1 MMDNDPLRTQRD
13 VGLAAVTELSAAGF
27 ADAEEIG
34 RGGFGIVYRCRQVA
48 LERTVAVKVLTAELD
63 ENRER
68 FLREQRAMGRL
79 TGHPNIVGVLQVGE
93 TQSGY
98 AYLVMQYHRQGSIEA
113 RIRRLGP
120 LRVDEVLRLGVKMA
134 GALETAHR
142 VGIVHRDVKPANILL
157 TDYGELALSD
167 FGIAHISDGFKTAT
181 GTFTG
186 SPAFTAPEI
195 LRGDPP
201 SQSSD
206 VYGLGATLFCGLTG
220 HAAFERRS
228 GEQIVAQFLRIV
240 GESAP
245 DLRESSIPDDV
256 SAVVERAMCREPH
269 DRPSAAA
276 LGEEIQQLQA
286 RRGFLVDEMALRAEA
301 DRPEPRAAAIAGA
314 RRTLGNLPAE
324 VTSFVGRRRVLADAK
339 RALSKSRLV
348 TLTGVGG
355 VGKTRVAERVAR
367 DRRRAYPHGVWLV
380 ELGELPDPALL
391 TQTILTELGVRGQ
404 PSGDA
409 LQVLIDSLSSRQ
421 LLLVLDNCE
430 HLLDE
435 VAGLSTA
442 LLRSCPDL
450 QILATSRA
458 PLHIVGEAV
467 LPVPP
472 MAAPEPDRSGGVA
485 GLSRYDAVALFTER
499 AAAAVPDFAV
509 TEDNYRAVAALCYR
523 LDGLPLTIE
532 LAAGRLRSLSPAQIL
547 SRLDDRY
554 ALLTG
559 GERGRPGRQQTLR
572 ASIEWSYHLC
582 TPAEQRLWARLC
594 VFAGSFE
601 LDAVEGVCS
610 GGDIAGAEMVD
621 LVSGLVDKS
630 IVVRQERGTVAQYRL
645 LESIREFGLERLN
658 EAGDGP
664 ALRLAHWQ
672 WYAALLRTAKA
683 EWISARQAYWLA
695 RLTAESA
702 NIRSGLDFCLNEHG
716 DADAVM
722 EILVGLP
729 LGVWWAHGRLGEGRH
744 WLDEALARSSDVTV
758 VRVRALLRNS
768 ALATLGGELAIGN
781 QLLDEARLLI
791 PQVSDPMVLAQLHHV
806 AARSARLAGDLP
818 RAISELEQALAMSAS
833 GTDLDFYLDILTLL
847 TFYAAMAGQ
856 HARSKACY
864 EEIIQLTGP
873 RGESLHRANALMAL
887 GLDAWRRGDPVSA
900 VELQRAGLE
909 IKLGLDDQLGT
920 AVGLEALAW
929 GVGALGQHKRAVQ
942 LLGTAEVLW
951 DSTGGSLATLV
962 PELIGEHDKSVAA
975 ARAALG
981 DQGYAA
987 ALQRGSQM
995 PLAHVLDDAEHTRR
1009 STRSGQPDIGGAGSL
1024 TLREEEVAGLLAQGL
1039 SNKAI
1044 AQSLVIAQRTAATH
1058 VANVMVKLGLTS
1070 RSQVAAWVAEQRG
1083 IDPSA

>member
-1 MMDNDPLRTQRD
+1 MIVYSMLKEFSLSAAICGYRSDGYHDVHWSAARQLDRAHLTDAADRHPRRLRGATDRGLLRRYALVLAGTMMERDPFSTQRD
-13 VGLAAVTELSAAGF
+13 VGLAVGTELTAAGF
-27 ADAEEIG
+27 DDADEIG
-34 RGGFGIVYRCRQVA
+34 RGGFGIVYRCSQPGLDRA
-48 LERTVAVKVLTAELD
+48 VAVKVLTAELN

-93 TQSGY
+93 TESGY
-98 AYLVMQYHRQGSIEA
+98 PYLVMQYHREGSLEA

-120 LRVDEVLRLGVKMA
+120 LALDEVLRLGVKMA
-134 GALETAHR
+134 GALATAHR
-142 VGIVHRDVKPANILL
+142 LGIVHRDVKPANILL
-157 TDYGELALSD
+157 TEYGELALSD

-301 DRPEPRAAAIAGA
+301 DRPGPRAAGAAGA

-324 VTSFVGRRRVLADAK
+324 VTSFVGRGRELADAK

-391 TQTILTELGVRGQ
+391 TQTILTELGMRGQ

-409 LQVLIDSLSSRQ
+409 LRVLIDSLSSRQ

-523 LDGLPLTIE
+523 LDGLPLAIE

-572 ASIEWSYHLC
+572 ASIEWSYQLC
-582 TPAEQRLWARLC
+582 TPQEQRLWARLC

-601 LDAVEGVCS
+601 LDAVEGVCT
-610 GGDIAGAEMVD
+610 GDIARDEIVD
-621 LVSGLVDKS
+621 LVSSLVDKS
-630 IVVRQERGTVAQYRL
+630 IVVRQERGTVVRYRL
-645 LESIREFGLERLN
+645 LESIREFGLERLS
-658 EAGDGP
+658 EAGEGP
-664 ALRLAHWQ
+664 ALRMAHWR
-672 WYAALLRTAKA
+672 WYAALVRTANV
-683 EWISARQAYWLA
+683 EWISARQVYWLA
-695 RLTAESA
+695 RLAAEGANLRSA
-702 NIRSGLDFCLNEHG
+702 LDFCLNEHG

-806 AARSARLAGDLP
+806 AAYSARVAGDLP
-818 RAISELEQALAMSAS
+818 RAVSELEQALAISN
-833 GTDLDFYLDILTLL
+833 GRTDLDCYLDIFNSLALV
-847 TFYAAMAGQ
+847 ASMAGQ
-856 HARSKACY
+856 HERSKACH
-864 EEIIQLTGP
+864 EEIFQLTGP
-873 RGESLHRANALMAL
+873 RGESLHRADALMAL
-887 GLDAWRRGDPVSA
+887 G
-900 VELQRAGLE
+900 
-909 IKLGLDDQLGT
+909 
-920 AVGLEALAW
+920 
-929 GVGALGQHKRAVQ
+929 
-942 LLGTAEVLW
+942 
-951 DSTGGSLATLV
+951 
-962 PELIGEHDKSVAA
+962 
-975 ARAALG
+975 
-981 DQGYAA
+981 
-987 ALQRGSQM
+987 
-995 PLAHVLDDAEHTRR
+995 
-1009 STRSGQPDIGGAGSL
+1009 
-1024 TLREEEVAGLLAQGL
+1024 
-1039 SNKAI
+1039 
-1044 AQSLVIAQRTAATH
+1044 
-1058 VANVMVKLGLTS
+1058 
-1070 RSQVAAWVAEQRG
+1070 
-1083 IDPSA
+1083 

>member
-1 MMDNDPLRTQRD
+1 MMDNDPFRTQRD
-13 VGLAAVTELSAAGF
+13 VDSAVVTELDAAGF

-93 TQSGY
+93 TQSGC
-98 AYLVMQYHRQGSIEA
+98 AYLVMQYHRLGSLEA

-120 LRVDEVLRLGVKMA
+120 LGVDEVLRLGVKMA
-134 GALETAHR
+134 GALEAAHGL
-142 VGIVHRDVKPANILL
+142 GIVHRDVKPANILL

-167 FGIAHISDGFKTAT
+167 FGIAHISDGFQTAT

-195 LRGDPP
+195 LSGDPP

-228 GEQIVAQFLRIV
+228 GEQIVAQFLRIAD
-240 GESAP
+240 ESAP
-245 DLRESSIPDDV
+245 DLRESGIPDDV

-276 LGEEIQQLQA
+276 LGEQIQQLQA
-286 RRGFLVDEMALRAEA
+286 RRGFPVDEMALRAGA
-301 DRPEPRAAAIAGA
+301 DRPEPRPAAVAGA

-324 VTSFVGRRRVLADAK
+324 VTSFVGRRRELADAK

-380 ELGELPDPALL
+380 ELGELADPALL
-391 TQTILTELGVRGQ
+391 TQTVLTGGGVRGQ

-409 LQVLIDSLSSRQ
+409 LGGLIDSVRGRR

-435 VAGLSTA
+435 VAALSTA
-442 LLRSCPDL
+442 LLRSCPDV
-450 QILATSRA
+450 QILATSRG
-458 PLHIVGEAV
+458 PLRVVGEVV

-499 AAAAVPDFAV
+499 AAAAVPDFGL
-509 TEDNYRAVAALCYR
+509 TEENYRAVAGLCYR
-523 LDGLPLTIE
+523 LDGLPLAIE

-601 LDAVEGVCS
+601 LDAVEAVCS
-610 GGDIAGAEMVD
+610 GDFAGDEMVD

-630 IVVRQERGTVAQYRL
+630 IVVRHDRGTVARYRL
-645 LESIREFGLERLN
+645 LESIREFGLERLS
-658 EAGDGP
+658 EAGEGP
-664 ALRLAHWQ
+664 ALRMAHWQ
-672 WYAALLRTAKA
+672 WYAALIHTAKA
-683 EWISARQAYWLA
+683 EWISARQVYWLA
-695 RLTAESA
+695 RLAAESA
-702 NIRSGLDFCLNEHG
+702 NMRSALDFGLNEHG
-716 DADAVM
+716 DTDAVM
-722 EILVGLP
+722 EIVVGLP
-729 LGVWWAHGRLGEGRH
+729 LGYWWVHGRLGEGRH
-744 WLDEALARSSDVTV
+744 WLDEALARPSGVTV

-768 ALATLGGELAIGN
+768 VLATVGGELATGN
-781 QLLDEARLLI
+781 RLLDEARGLI
-791 PQVSDPMVLAQLHHV
+791 PQVSDPMVLAQLHQV
-806 AARSARLAGDLP
+806 AARSARFAGDLP
-818 RAISELEQALAMSAS
+818 RAVSELEQALAMPVSR
-833 GTDLDFYLDILTLL
+833 TDLDFYLDILNSLA
-847 TFYAAMAGQ
+847 FYASMAVQ
-856 HARSKACY
+856 HERSKACH
-864 EEIIQLTGP
+864 EEIFQLTGP
-873 RGESLHRANALMAL
+873 RGESLHRADALMAL
-887 GLDAWRRGDPVSA
+887 GLDAWRRGDPVRA
-900 VELQRAGLE
+900 VELQRSGLE
-909 IKLGLDDQLGT
+909 IKLGLDDQLST
-920 AVGLEALAW
+920 ALGLEALAW
-929 GVGALGQHKRAVQ
+929 GVGALGQHTRAAHI
-942 LLGTAEVLW
+942 LGTAEVLW
-951 DSTGGSLATLV
+951 DSSGGSLANLF
-962 PELIGEHDKSVAA
+962 PELVGDHDKSVAA

-981 DQGYAA
+981 DQGYEA
-987 ALQRGSQM
+987 ALRRGRQM
-995 PLAHVLDDAEHTRR
+995 PLAQVLDDAEHTRR
-1009 STRSGQPDIGGAGSL
+1009 STRSGQADAAGAGSL
-1024 TLREEEVAGLLAQGL
+1024 TSREKEIAGLLAQGL

-1044 AQSLVIAQRTAATH
+1044 AKSLVIAQRTAENH
-1058 VANVMVKLGLTS
+1058 VANVLVKLGLTS
-1070 RSQVAAWVAEQRG
+1070 RSQVAAWVAEHHG
-1083 IDPSA
+1083 NDPSA

>member
-1 MMDNDPLRTQRD
+1 MMDNDPFRTQRD
-13 VGLAAVTELSAAGF
+13 VGLAVVTELDAAGF

-98 AYLVMQYHRQGSIEA
+98 AYLVMQYHRQGSLEA

-120 LRVDEVLRLGVKMA
+120 LGVDEVLRLGVKMA
-134 GALETAHR
+134 GALEAAHR
-142 VGIVHRDVKPANILL
+142 VGIVHRDVKPANILV
-157 TDYGELALSD
+157 TDYGEPALSD
-167 FGIAHISDGFKTAT
+167 FGIAHIADGFKTAA

-195 LRGDPP
+195 LSGDPP

-228 GEQIVAQFLRIV
+228 GEQIVAQFLRIAS
-240 GESAP
+240 ESAP

-256 SAVVERAMCREPH
+256 SAVVETAMCRDPH
-269 DRPSAAA
+269 DRQSAAA
-276 LGEEIQQLQA
+276 LGEQNQQMQA
-286 RRGFLVDEMALRAEA
+286 RRGLPVDEMALRAEA
-301 DRPEPRAAAIAGA
+301 DRLQPRAAAAAGA
-314 RRTLGNLPAE
+314 RRTLGNLPLE
-324 VTSFVGRRRVLADAK
+324 LTSFVGRGRELADAK
-339 RALSKSRLV
+339 RAFSKSRLV

-355 VGKTRVAERVAR
+355 VGKTRVAARLAR

-380 ELGELPDPALL
+380 ELGELADPALL
-391 TQTILTELGVRGQ
+391 AQTVLTGLGVRGQ

-409 LQVLIDSLSSRQ
+409 LGVLIDSLSSRQ
-421 LLLVLDNCE
+421 LLLVFDNCE

-435 VAGLSTA
+435 VAALSAA
-442 LLRSCPDL
+442 LLRSCPGVRV
-450 QILATSRA
+450 LATSRE
-458 PLHIVGEAV
+458 PLRVVGEAV

-472 MAAPEPDRSGGVA
+472 MAAPEHDRSGGVA

-499 AAAAVPDFAV
+499 AAAAVRDFV
-509 TEDNYRAVAALCYR
+509 LTEENYRAVAALCYR
-523 LDGLPLTIE
+523 LDGLPLAIE

-547 SRLDDRY
+547 ARLDDRY

-572 ASIEWSYHLC
+572 ACIEWSYQLC

-594 VFAGSFE
+594 VFAGGFE
-601 LDAVEGVCS
+601 LDAVEAVCS
-610 GGDIAGAEMVD
+610 GDFAGAEMVD

-630 IVVRQERGTVAQYRL
+630 IVVRQERGTVVRYRL
-645 LESIREFGLERLN
+645 LESIREYGLERLS
-658 EAGDGP
+658 EAGEGP

-729 LGVWWAHGRLGEGRH
+729 LGVWWAHGKLGEGRH

-758 VRVRALLRNS
+758 LRVRALLRN
-768 ALATLGGELAIGN
+768 AILAMVGGEVAAGG
-781 QLLDEARLLI
+781 QLLDEARGLI
-791 PQVSDPMVLAQLHHV
+791 PQVGDPMVLGQLHHV
-806 AARSARLAGDLP
+806 AAYGARIAGDLP
-818 RAISELEQALAMSAS
+818 RAISELEQALAISN
-833 GTDLDFYLDILTLL
+833 GRTDLDCYLDIFNSLALV
-847 TFYAAMAGQ
+847 ASMAGQ
-856 HARSKACY
+856 HERSTACH
-864 EEIIQLTGP
+864 EEIFNWPRRSGNLCTGP
-873 RGESLHRANALMAL
+873 KH
-887 GLDAWRRGDPVSA
+887 
-900 VELQRAGLE
+900 
-909 IKLGLDDQLGT
+909 
-920 AVGLEALAW
+920 
-929 GVGALGQHKRAVQ
+929 
-942 LLGTAEVLW
+942 
-951 DSTGGSLATLV
+951 
-962 PELIGEHDKSVAA
+962 
-975 ARAALG
+975 
-981 DQGYAA
+981 
-987 ALQRGSQM
+987 
-995 PLAHVLDDAEHTRR
+995 
-1009 STRSGQPDIGGAGSL
+1009 
-1024 TLREEEVAGLLAQGL
+1024 
-1039 SNKAI
+1039 
-1044 AQSLVIAQRTAATH
+1044 
-1058 VANVMVKLGLTS
+1058 
-1070 RSQVAAWVAEQRG
+1070 
-1083 IDPSA
+1083 